1 MVFIFYYVIFETEIS
16 KLMNYNVK
24 RISISMSSRQS
35 GAVKAVEVMLNGSLS
50 RLDNLNGMN
59 REALYDEYKEWL
71 EVDENNLINDG
82 VLYCNYLG

>member
-1 MVFIFYYVIFETEIS
+1 M
-16 KLMNYNVK
+16 
-24 RISISMSSRQS
+24 SMSSRQS
-35 GAVKAVEVMLNGSLS
+35 GAVKAVEVMLNGSLN

-59 REALYDEYKEWL
+59 REALYNEYKEWL

>member
-1 MVFIFYYVIFETEIS
+1 
-16 KLMNYNVK
+16 MNYILN
-24 RISISMSSRQS
+24 RISRSMSSRQS

-59 REALYDEYKEWL
+59 REALYNEYKEWL
-71 EVDENNLINDG
+71 EVDENNVINDG